1 MSRFSRRC
9 NDELDG
15 AQIAIYFLFFL
26 IFLGYL
32 FIKLIIKIIK
42 GGICIYQELKDRREN
57 KIQY

>member
-1 MSRFSRRC
+1 MSRC
-9 NDELDG
+9 NRKNNDVKEG
-15 AQIAIYFLFFL
+15 AEIAICFLFFL

-42 GGICIYQELKDRREN
+42 GIICIYQELKIRKEN